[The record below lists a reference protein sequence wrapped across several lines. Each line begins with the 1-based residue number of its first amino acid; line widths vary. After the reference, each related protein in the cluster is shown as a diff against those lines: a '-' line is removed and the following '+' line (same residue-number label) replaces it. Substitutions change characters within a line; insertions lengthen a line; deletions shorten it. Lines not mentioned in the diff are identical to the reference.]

1 MWVRLVRRDM
11 RQLYN
16 VDLADGCWS
25 DTEMTRV
32 DDCVI
37 TVVLSDNSTVV
48 LYRVFLLLPWLLV

>member
-1 MWVRLVRRDM
+1 M

-32 DDCVI
+32 EDCVI

>member
-37 TVVLSDNSTVV
+37 TVVFSDNSTVV